1 MLEKCDVIG
10 FIPTRDAAK
19 AKAFY
24 VDLLG
29 LILVSEDPFAT
40 EVEANSTHI
49 RIVNVPEFTP
59 FRFTL
64 LGWRV
69 PDIVKSVSDL
79 AAKGILIERYEG
91 LEQNE
96 NGIWKAPGGT
106 QIAWFRDPDGNTLS
120 LSQH

>member
-1 MLEKCDVIG
+1 MLENCTVMG
-10 FIPTRDAAK
+10 FVPTKDAAR

-24 VDLLG
+24 VELLG

-40 EVEANSTHI
+40 EVDANGTRI

-69 PDIVKSVSDL
+69 PDVVKSVADL
-79 AAKGILIERYEG
+79 AAKGITFERYER
-91 LEQNE
+91 LVQDE
-96 NGIWKAPGGT
+96 NGIWAAPSGT
-106 QIAWFRDPDGNTLS
+106 LIAWFRDPDGNTLS